1 MRLRARPS
9 AALAAPVCAA
19 VCMLALAAC
28 GGGTD
33 DERPLADAAP
43 SPSPTF
49 AAPSLSPAAPTP
61 GSSTAPAAP
70 VAPGA
75 SAPSTASSSAATPRS
90 TPIYATPKA
99 PVTVSPTPSGGPG
112 DAQDVPREVKV
123 TIAGGKVTPPPSH
136 VEVKKGTVVR
146 IIVTSDTEDEL
157 HVHGYD
163 LEGELPAGK
172 AGSVEFTANKTG
184 TFEVET
190 HESELLLFQLLVK

>member
-1 MRLRARPS
+1 MRLRARLS
-9 AALAAPVCAA
+9 AALVVPACA
-19 VCMLALAAC
+19 VALAAC
-28 GGGTD
+28 GGGSD
-33 DERPLADAAP
+33 DERPLADAAA

-49 AAPSLSPAAPTP
+49 AAPTLSPSAP
-61 GSSTAPAAP
+61 APAASSSP
-70 VAPGA
+70 SAAGA
-75 SAPSTASSSAATPRS
+75 STSAPTTSSSSSTTPRS
-90 TPIYATPKA
+90 TPVYATPSA
-99 PVTVSPTPSGGPG
+99 PVTVSPTPSAGPG
-112 DAQDVPREVKV
+112 DAQGLPREVKV

-136 VEVKKGTVVR
+136 VDVKKGTVVR
-146 IIVTSDTEDEL
+146 IIVTSDTADEL